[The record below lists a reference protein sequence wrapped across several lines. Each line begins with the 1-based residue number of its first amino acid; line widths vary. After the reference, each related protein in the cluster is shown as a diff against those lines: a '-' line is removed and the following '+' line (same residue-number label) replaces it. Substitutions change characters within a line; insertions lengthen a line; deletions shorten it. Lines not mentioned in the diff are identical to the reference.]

1 MVKYAILGFG
11 TVGGGLAEVM
21 AEQREKLA
29 AAAGDELEL
38 AYILVRRDLP
48 DSPWRDKLVRDFSI
62 IENDPSVAV
71 VAEVMGGATAAYEYS
86 RRAILAG
93 KSVVSSNK
101 ELVAAHGLELAALA
115 REHNVSYLF
124 EGSVGGGI
132 PLLRPLCRCLAA
144 NRIDEVYGILNGTTN
159 YILTAMEAQG
169 QSFAEALKKA
179 QELGYAEADP
189 TADVEGIDACRKTAI
204 LADLAFGVNV
214 DPADIP
220 TRGITAVAP
229 ADLELAQALGG
240 AVKLLGRAART
251 GESVCAFVEP
261 HFIPQGHILASVN
274 GVMNG
279 CAIRGSAVGEVVLCG
294 PGAGSH
300 PTASAV
306 AADVADAVRHRA
318 DPMIPDLGAPGGRL
332 LPADELCSRWYV
344 RAQCGPEAVS
354 AAFPGA
360 EPVYGSTGECGFV
373 TAAMLDRRQL
383 EKKLA
388 AVNGRAAYRVLA

>member
-1 MVKYAILGFG
+1 MIKYAILGFG
-11 TVGGGLAEVM
+11 VVGGGLAEVM
-21 AEQREKLA
+21 ADQREKLA
-29 AAAGDELEL
+29 AAAGEEMELG
-38 AYILVRRDLP
+38 YILVRHDYP
-48 DSPWRDKLVRDFSI
+48 DSPWRDKLVRDFAV
-62 IENDPSVAV
+62 IEHDPDVAV
-71 VAEVMGGATAAYEYS
+71 VAEVIGGVGPAYEYS

-101 ELVAAHGLELAALA
+101 QLVAEHGAELAALA
-115 REHNVSYLF
+115 REHGVSYLF

-159 YILTAMEAQG
+159 YILTAMDQRGRAY
-169 QSFAEALKKA
+169 ADALRTA

-204 LADLAFGVNV
+204 LADLSFGRNLS
-214 DPADIP
+214 PEDIP
-220 TRGITAVAP
+220 SRGITAVAP
-229 ADLELAQALGG
+229 ADLELARAMGYT
-240 AVKLLGRAART
+240 VKLLGRAART
-251 GESVCAFVEP
+251 EEGVCAFVEP
-261 HFIPQGHILASVN
+261 HLVPESHILASVN
-274 GVMNG
+274 GVMNA

-294 PGAGSH
+294 PGAGAH

-306 AADVADAVRHRA
+306 AADIADAVRHRA
-318 DPMIPDLGAPGGRL
+318 DPQVPDLGTPGDKP

-344 RAQCGPEAVS
+344 RAKCGPEAVS

-360 EPVYGSTGECGFV
+360 EPVYGSTGECGFL
-373 TAAMLDRRQL
+373 TAMLDRRQL

-388 AVNGRAAYRVLA
+388 AVDGRAAYRVLA